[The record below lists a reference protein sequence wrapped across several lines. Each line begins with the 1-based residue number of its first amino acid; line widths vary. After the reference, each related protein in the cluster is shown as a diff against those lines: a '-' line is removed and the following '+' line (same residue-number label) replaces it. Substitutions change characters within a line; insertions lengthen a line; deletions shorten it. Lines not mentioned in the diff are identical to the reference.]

1 MEREAILKM
10 EKKSKDINTF
20 LNEYF
25 WIQIYRAPDGR
36 YFVHGGGKPRSAIS
50 KPIENDG
57 SNIGIEIFKYIDEKL
72 AINFS
77 NAIDDVE
84 KNRGEYAPNNLID
97 IINEIKEGWEIL

>member
-1 MEREAILKM
+1 MDRENLLKM
-10 EKKSKDINTF
+10 EKNSKEINSF

-36 YFVHGGGKPRSAIS
+36 YYVHGGGKPRSAIS

-57 SNIGIEIFKYIDEKL
+57 NVGIEIFSFISKEL
-72 AINFS
+72 AIKLS
-77 NAIDDVE
+77 NAIDDIE